1 MEWFSERP
9 GGLNRYLGDLLEA
22 LRARGVAARAVS
34 IGAVAERS
42 PYRIETSAVGEALPV
57 RVWRFGWAA
66 CSAGDG
72 ADLVDAHFALYAFVP
87 TIVGRLRRL
96 PLVVHFH
103 GPWAQESAG
112 QPAWTLWL
120 KGWVECRVY
129 RRAREAVVLSGAF
142 KRLLVERYGVSPWRI
157 HVVPPG
163 VDLQWFCP
171 ASKAGERAEM
181 GVSQDAWVCL
191 AVRRLV
197 PRMGL
202 DVLLG
207 AWSLLAASR
216 QDVVLLIAGDGPER
230 GHLEALAMDLGIASS
245 VRFLGRLEDAK
256 VVSCY
261 RAADVCVVPSVAL
274 EGFGLVVLEAL
285 ACGTPVVATDVGGLP
300 DALSQLDA
308 SLVVPGGDPSALAR
322 RLRDAVD
329 GRVPLPDAQECR
341 AYAEGFSWDK
351 AAARNLE
358 VYRQALEP
366 PARTALRVVYLDH
379 CADLSG
385 GELALA
391 RLLPALQNVEAHVV
405 LAEEGPLVP
414 RLLSAGISVEV
425 LLMGERARG
434 LRRDRVRPGRLPV
447 KALVASALHVGRL
460 AHRLRQLS
468 PDIVHTNSL
477 KSAIYGGLA
486 GRIAGIPVV
495 WHVRDRIA
503 DDYLPRPAV
512 RLVRAVARRVPTA
525 VIANSEST
533 LNTLT
538 GLGNRSWVIP
548 DTGLGN
554 RSLVIPSPVV
564 AAGRSPSRSGGPSM
578 ELRVG
583 MLGRIAPWKG
593 QHVFL
598 EAFARAFPGNGG
610 PGGAAQGIIVGA
622 PLFGEEAYERELKEL
637 VASLALDGRVEFAGF
652 VDDVAGCLEGL
663 DILVHASVIPEPFG
677 QVVVEGMAA
686 GLPVV
691 AARAGGPAEVIED
704 GVTGLLY
711 SPGDAVA
718 LADALRR
725 LAQDPQLREQLGQA
739 AQVEATKY
747 TPEVLAPRVMA
758 VYRQVLGQEV
768 PA

>member
-57 RVWRFGWAA
+57 RVWRFAWAA

-87 TIVGRLRRL
+87 TIVARLRRL
-96 PLVVHFH
+96 PLVVHFQ

-112 QPAWTLWL
+112 QPAWALWL
-120 KGWVECRVY
+120 KGWVERRVY

-163 VDLQWFCP
+163 VDLQRFCP

-202 DVLLG
+202 DVLLE
-207 AWSLLAASR
+207 AWSLLAAGR

-245 VRFLGRLEDAK
+245 VRFLGRLGDAE

-300 DALSQLDA
+300 EALSQLDA

-322 RLRDAVD
+322 RLGDAVD
-329 GRVPLPDAQECR
+329 GRVPLPGAQDCR

-425 LLMGERARG
+425 LAMGERARG

-460 AHRLRQLS
+460 AHRLRQLG

-503 DDYLPRPAV
+503 DDYLPHAAV

-548 DTGLGN
+548 
-554 RSLVIPSPVV
+554 SPV
-564 AAGRSPSRSGGPSM
+564 APAGRSRSRSGGPSM

-622 PLFGEEAYERELKEL
+622 PLFGEEAYERELKEF
-637 VASLALDGRVEFAGF
+637 VASLALGGRIEFTGF

-663 DILVHASVIPEPFG
+663 DILVHASVVPEPFG

-691 AARAGGPAEVIED
+691 AACAGGPAEIIED
-704 GVTGLLY
+704 GVTGMLY
-711 SPGDAVA
+711 ASGDTAA
-718 LADALRR
+718 LAQVLRKLAEDPALRAR
-725 LAQDPQLREQLGQA
+725 LGEA
-739 AQVEATKY
+739 ARTEAAKY
-747 TPEVLAPRVMA
+747 TPEALAPKVMS
-758 VYRQVLGQEV
+758 VYRQALGREVL
-768 PA
+768 A